1 MNMSKDWKEF
11 KLCELFPKIERGTRL
26 TKFDREDGT
35 VPLVTAGYQNEG
47 VAGFIS
53 NDSQEIYGK
62 TITIDMFCN
71 VFYRDYDFCCD
82 DNILVISDYKYGQN
96 IGLFLATI
104 ISKDKFRFAYG
115 RQYRKKDYLKH
126 VIKLPI
132 DELGGPDWKYMN
144 DYIQELQE
152 RERES
157 EDSLANSL
165 VTNNTKPL
173 ASILI
178 NSWKEFTLDELFSIQ
193 YGVNMELNSM
203 TETSKNDPTGIAFVA
218 RTSENNGVVSYV
230 KKVEGKEPQPAETIT
245 VAGGGSVLSTFVQ
258 NRPFYSG
265 RDLYLLIPKN
275 QMDLYTK
282 LFICTLIKQNKY
294 KYSYGRQ
301 ANKTLKNLLIKLPT
315 DHNGK
320 PNYTFMKSYMM
331 SLPYAD
337 RIIQ

>member
-1 MNMSKDWKEF
+1 MNMSKEWREF

-132 DELGGPDWKYMN
+132 DELGAPDWKYMN

-152 RERES
+152 RERERAKA
-157 EDSLANSL
+157 L
-165 VTNNTKPL
+165 
-173 ASILI
+173 
-178 NSWKEFTLDELFSIQ
+178 
-193 YGVNMELNSM
+193 
-203 TETSKNDPTGIAFVA
+203 
-218 RTSENNGVVSYV
+218 
-230 KKVEGKEPQPAETIT
+230 
-245 VAGGGSVLSTFVQ
+245 
-258 NRPFYSG
+258 
-265 RDLYLLIPKN
+265 LLI
-275 QMDLYTK
+275 L
-282 LFICTLIKQNKY
+282 
-294 KYSYGRQ
+294 
-301 ANKTLKNLLIKLPT
+301 
-315 DHNGK
+315 
-320 PNYTFMKSYMM
+320 
-331 SLPYAD
+331 
-337 RIIQ
+337 